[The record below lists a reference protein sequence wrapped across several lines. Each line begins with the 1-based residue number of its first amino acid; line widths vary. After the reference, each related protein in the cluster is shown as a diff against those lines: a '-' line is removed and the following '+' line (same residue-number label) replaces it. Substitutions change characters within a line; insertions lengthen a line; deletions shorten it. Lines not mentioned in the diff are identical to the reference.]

1 MGPSQ
6 HLLVSVKC
14 FLSSPSQVSEVVE
27 FADGYNFDTLLGDK
41 AEMEK
46 FRAFLEAKHKQGKWV
61 IVI

>member
-1 MGPSQ
+1 MFS
-6 HLLVSVKC
+6 
-14 FLSSPSQVSEVVE
+14 FLPSQVSEVVE